1 MLTKKH
7 YLLGLALLLV
17 VVAYSYSKPVFASKI
32 ESLKK
37 KIIEVLVVNNDSNPI
52 PVMVKN
58 FPDPVPTG
66 TPSAALQQWEH
77 WYQCHPDALNEAEIR
92 GYLND
97 RGKDGFEVVAAAG
110 VGSLICEY
118 YKRPKQ

>member
-1 MLTKKH
+1 MAKK
-7 YLLGLALLLV
+7 YFLLGITSLLIV
-17 VVAYSYSKPVFASKI
+17 GIYFHSRPAIAAKI

-37 KIIEVLVVNNDSNPI
+37 RIIEVLVVNNDSNPI

-58 FPDPVPTG
+58 FSDPVPIG
-66 TPSAALQQWEH
+66 TPSATLQQWEH
-77 WYQCHPDALNEAEIR
+77 WYQCHPNPTNEAEIR

-97 RGKDGFEVVAAAG
+97 RGRDGFEVVAAAG